1 MEKSYDVIVAG
12 GGPSGLAI
20 AAACSRE
27 GLNTL
32 CVAPDVETPWANNTC
47 AWEVEIRPLG
57 MESLCDRIWPN
68 IEIIFSNTSSKVKK
82 GGYAHFDNAKLHR
95 ALISGVKETMTA
107 EADFIKHDDKGST
120 ITLRGGEKIRSTVVV
135 DATGHSHRLLEN
147 PRREADSFQNVL
159 GILARVDGHPFNLD
173 HMILMDFRSDFL
185 GKNVHPPTFL
195 YAMPHA
201 PDLVFLEETS
211 LADNPGV
218 PFDTLKDRLYQRTA
232 SLDINIKSVE
242 FEEQGALAMNPLV
255 PNLNQRVIGF
265 GLAGGFVHPATGW
278 SVARS
283 LSQAGPAAE
292 SIAGG
297 IRSGLSP
304 DEIARKT
311 YRRLWPQSLLRMRNI
326 HKRGGEFF
334 TRIGIRT
341 LALFMKG
348 FFSAPGTMWQTY
360 LSWNAT
366 IMKVN
371 RSLLPF

>member
-1 MEKSYDVIVAG
+1 MGKTYDIFVAG
-12 GGPSGLAI
+12 AGPSGLAI
-20 AAACSRE
+20 ASACSRE
-27 GLNTL
+27 GLNTV

-57 MESLCDRIWPN
+57 LESLCDRIWPN
-68 IEIIFSNTSSKVKK
+68 IEIIFSNSSSKVKK
-82 GGYAHFDNAKLHR
+82 GGYAHFDNARLHR
-95 ALISGVKETMTA
+95 TLLSDVKETMTA
-107 EADFIKHDDKGST
+107 EADSVTHDEKGSA
-120 ITLRGGEKIRSTVVV
+120 ITLKGGEKIRATVVV
-135 DATGHSHRLLEN
+135 DATGHAHRLLQT

-159 GILARVDGHPFNLD
+159 GVLARVDEHPFKLD

-185 GKNVHPPTFL
+185 GTDIHPPTFL

-218 PFDTLKDRLYQRTA
+218 PFNLLRERLNARIA
-232 SLDINIKSVE
+232 SLGINVKNIE
-242 FEEQGALAMNPLV
+242 FEEQGALAMNPVV
-255 PNLNQRVIGF
+255 PDLNQRVIGF

-283 LSQAGPAAE
+283 LNQAGPAAE

-297 IRSGLSP
+297 IRSGLAP
-304 DEIARKT
+304 DEIARET
-311 YRRLWPQSLLRMRNI
+311 YRRIWPKSLLRMRNI
-326 HKRGGEFF
+326 HMRGGEFF
-334 TRIGIRT
+334 TRIGIKT
-341 LALFMKG
+341 LTLFMKG
-348 FFSAPGTMWQTY
+348 FFSSPGTMWQTY

-366 IMKVN
+366 LARVN